1 MINKNK
7 YFSFST
13 WESYGVVVHIS
24 TVDLST
30 KSGCIQLIEE
40 AQKLGPID
48 AIVNL
53 AVNLQDA
60 IFENQT
66 VDMFKASF
74 IPKAYAT
81 KYLDEVT
88 RKMCPD
94 LRYATCN

>member
-1 MINKNK
+1 MI
-7 YFSFST
+7 
-13 WESYGVVVHIS
+13 VHIS

-30 KSGCIQLIEE
+30 KAGCIQLIEE
-40 AQKLGPID
+40 AQKLGPVDTI
-48 AIVNL
+48 INL

-74 IPKAYAT
+74 TPKAYVT

-94 LRYATCN
+94 LR